1 MRKTLIIMLTVSGL
15 MMVSGCSSSAE
26 NDVPQAKPRSVRIEK
41 TVSRDLPVIVRSVG
55 RLVPNREVAVSAQVT
70 GIVMKINADVG
81 TKVTSG
87 ETLVELDPIDYTLA
101 LNEAQANFQS
111 AQARR
116 VVAEKNYERA
126 KSLLPENVITL
137 ELFDQA
143 EAEYRSSQAL
153 VSQLKAVVDI
163 ARNRLGKTVIG
174 APFNGYVSQKLV
186 ELGQNVAVGDP
197 VMSIADMETMRVRI
211 HISENDYVH
220 LDKDDPVTVMVE
232 AFSDVEFTGR
242 VDKIG
247 IKADGRTNTFEV
259 EVLLDNP
266 QFTLKAGLT
275 ARVSIQTEVI
285 HDAVMIGQGTVLF
298 REDRKE
304 VFVIEQGNKAVAREV
319 KLGRVEGSTVRILQ
333 GLMPGDNLVVSGG
346 QYLKHGDEVVV
357 KP

>member
-1 MRKTLIIMLTVSGL
+1 
-15 MMVSGCSSSAE
+15 MV
-26 NDVPQAKPRSVRIEK
+26 
-41 TVSRDLPVIVRSVG
+41 
-55 RLVPNREVAVSAQVT
+55 
-70 GIVMKINADVG
+70 
-81 TKVTSG
+81 
-87 ETLVELDPIDYTLA
+87 LA
-101 LNEAQANFQS
+101 
-111 AQARR
+111 
-116 VVAEKNYERA
+116 
-126 KSLLPENVITL
+126 
-137 ELFDQA
+137 
-143 EAEYRSSQAL
+143 
-153 VSQLKAVVDI
+153 
-163 ARNRLGKTVIG
+163 
-174 APFNGYVSQKLV
+174 VSQKLV